1 MNVRDVMST
10 DLVTVDKD
18 RNLKDVLALMAQHHI
33 TKIPVTE
40 DGDLVGIVTD
50 GKIADKLGRQHNK
63 GVQTSTLRASGV
75 MDKDFVVAHP
85 DESLENLL
93 ADVGKPGLTMIP
105 VVQGKKLVG
114 VVTKANLL
122 RLVKS
127 DAKLSSIMKT
137 ELRSVG
143 PSERLVHARRL
154 LLDHDIARLPVLE
167 GGKVAGI
174 IAEHE
179 IANAFA
185 GFKQADAHV
194 QKASVRDLQV
204 APYMRRK
211 VVTAKSDMTAKD
223 AAKLMLD
230 NHVGGLP
237 VVDARGIIQ
246 GIVTRTDLIRTFAN
260 GAPGPASKV
269 PAKAKAPEAPAPR
282 PAARPAP
289 KAAKA
294 AAKPMSKAAAR
305 AR

>member
-18 RNLKDVLALMAQHHI
+18 RNLKDVLALMEQHRI

-40 DGDLVGIVTD
+40 GGDLVGIVTD

-75 MDKDFVVAHP
+75 MEKDFVMAHP
-85 DESLENLL
+85 DEALENLL

-105 VVQGKKLVG
+105 VVQGKKLLG

-122 RLVKS
+122 HLVKS
-127 DAKLSSIMKT
+127 DAKLSSIMKK
-137 ELRSVG
+137 ELRSVSPG
-143 PSERLVHARRL
+143 ERLVHARRL

-179 IANAFA
+179 IASAFA

-194 QKASVRDLQV
+194 QKASIRDLQV
-204 APYMRRK
+204 APYMKRK
-211 VVTAKSDMTAKD
+211 VVTAKGDMSAKD
-223 AAKLMLD
+223 AAQLMLK
-230 NHVGGLP
+230 NQVGGLP
-237 VVDARGIIQ
+237 VVDSRGVIE
-246 GIVTRTDLIRTFAN
+246 GIVTRTDLIRTFA
-260 GAPGPASKV
+260 ASQ
-269 PAKAKAPEAPAPR
+269 PAKSAVAAKPREGPGNGKAVAAVAKAPAKPA
-282 PAARPAP
+282 
-289 KAAKA
+289 KKA
-294 AAKPMSKAAAR
+294 AAKAR
-305 AR
+305 

>member
-18 RNLKDVLALMAQHHI
+18 RNLKDVLALMEQHRI

-75 MDKDFVVAHP
+75 MEKDFVMAHP
-85 DESLENLL
+85 DEALENLL

-105 VVQGKKLVG
+105 VVQGKKLLG

-122 RLVKS
+122 HLVKS
-127 DAKLSSIMKT
+127 DAKLSSLMKK
-137 ELRSVG
+137 ELRSVS
-143 PSERLVHARRL
+143 PDERLVHARRL

-194 QKASVRDLQV
+194 QKASIRDLQV
-204 APYMRRK
+204 APYMKRK
-211 VVTAKSDMTAKD
+211 VVTAKGDMSAKD
-223 AAKLMLD
+223 AAQLMLK
-230 NHVGGLP
+230 NQVGGLP
-237 VVDARGIIQ
+237 VVDSRGVIE
-246 GIVTRTDLIRTFAN
+246 GIVTRTDLIRTFT
-260 GAPGPASKV
+260 AP
-269 PAKAKAPEAPAPR
+269 PAKAKAPD
-282 PAARPAP
+282 
-289 KAAKA
+289 KAAELAVKV
-294 AAKPMSKAAAR
+294 AAKRADKKGSAKAR
-305 AR
+305 